1 MRKIIAI
8 IMAIHA
14 FFLCYP
20 HSLDFRTVGAFKS
33 SHGIGFL
40 QVCTELYKLW
50 LHFYQNLLKIF
61 SQVFNRWKTKISG
74 FQQTVVIE
82 TKPVNRSH

>member
-1 MRKIIAI
+1 
-8 IMAIHA
+8 MAIHA

-20 HSLDFRTVGAFKS
+20 HSPDFRIVGAFKS
-33 SHGIGFL
+33 SHGIEFL
-40 QVCTELYKLW
+40 QVCTELSKLW
-50 LHFYQNLLKIF
+50 LHFFQNLLKIF
-61 SQVFNRWKTKISG
+61 IQVFNRWRTKIFG